1 LLAKIAFQELSLLTI
16 REPESSRNGWSS
28 EKDPS
33 GQAQKSETFV
43 RHGSLTHR
51 NMMKRLTHELS
62 LEGQPGAFAASLM
75 NSSADLVARARQGD
89 QEAFRLIFERYSR
102 PVISFIYDLVS
113 DRGLAEEL
121 TQETFVRAFRS
132 LHTLRQE
139 AGLSTWLF
147 GIAKNVARESLRV
160 RLRESR
166 RVDLD
171 DKAVLDLSDREPVP
185 VNQLL
190 NKELNE
196 LIQRSLALLDDDKRL
211 VFTLKVFQQC
221 SYEEIADITGFSIPK
236 LKTDLHRARTEMRRR
251 ISPYVRL

>member
-1 LLAKIAFQELSLLTI
+1 
-16 REPESSRNGWSS
+16 
-28 EKDPS
+28 
-33 GQAQKSETFV
+33 
-43 RHGSLTHR
+43 
-51 NMMKRLTHELS
+51 MKRLAHELS

-75 NSSADLVARARQGD
+75 NSSADLVARACQGD

-121 TQETFVRAFRS
+121 TQETFVRAFRG

-139 AGLSTWLF
+139 TKLSTWLF
-147 GIAKNVARESLRV
+147 GIAKNVAREALRARV
-160 RLRESR
+160 RDSR
-166 RVDLD
+166 HVDLES
-171 DKAVLDLSDREPVP
+171 VLDLSDQAPVP

-190 NKELNE
+190 SKELNE
-196 LIQRSLALLDDDKRL
+196 LIQRSLALLDEDKRL

-236 LKTDLHRARTEMRRR
+236 LKTDLHRARSEMRKR